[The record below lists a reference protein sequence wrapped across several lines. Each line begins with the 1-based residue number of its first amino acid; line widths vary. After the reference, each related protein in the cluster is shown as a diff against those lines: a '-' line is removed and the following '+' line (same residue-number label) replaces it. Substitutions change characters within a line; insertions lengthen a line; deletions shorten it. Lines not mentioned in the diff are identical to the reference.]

1 MWKVV
6 VKTKHTEVEV
16 EDSNYE
22 EDIWKLLGDRKI
34 FTSQMGYDIEETIDG
49 FVSKRNGETI
59 ATYRIL
65 NEER

>member
-59 ATYRIL
+59 ATYRVL
-65 NEER
+65 KED

>member
-1 MWKVV
+1 MWKVL
-6 VKTKHTEVEV
+6 VKTKRTEVEV

-59 ATYRIL
+59 ATYRVL
-65 NEER
+65 KED

>member
-1 MWKVV
+1 MWKVL
-6 VKTKHTEVEV
+6 VKTKRTEVEV

-34 FTSQMGYDIEETIDG
+34 FTSQMGYDIEETVDG

-59 ATYRIL
+59 ATYRVL
-65 NEER
+65 KED

>member
-6 VKTKHTEVEV
+6 VKTKHTEVGV

-49 FVSKRNGETI
+49 FVAKRNGETI